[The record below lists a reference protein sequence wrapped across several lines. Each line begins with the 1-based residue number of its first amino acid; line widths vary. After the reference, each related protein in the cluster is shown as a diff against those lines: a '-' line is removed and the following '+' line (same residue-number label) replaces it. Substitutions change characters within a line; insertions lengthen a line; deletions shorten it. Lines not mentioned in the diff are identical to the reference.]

1 MADKNQDAGFKNKMA
16 KKQDGGKKQA
26 GDKKQDGDKNK
37 MAIKKT
43 RQWIKNK
50 IADNKQDGG

>member
-16 KKQDGGKKQA
+16 KKQA

-43 RQWIKNK
+43 R
-50 IADNKQDGG
+50 

>member
-16 KKQDGGKKQA
+16 KKQDGVKKQA

-43 RQWIKNK
+43 R
-50 IADNKQDGG
+50 

>member
-16 KKQDGGKKQA
+16 KKARWRIKKLD

-37 MAIKKT
+37 MAIK
-43 RQWIKNK
+43 NK
-50 IADNKQDGG
+50 IVD